1 METKVNEAAEGEFT
15 IPHTMALKY
24 PIPFGKDEQITELVF
39 ERRLIAEDMM
49 QLPVQGQVL
58 GDTFK
63 LISKMTRQPM
73 SVIKKLDAEDIM
85 EAGKVV
91 NSFLPSGPE
100 TE

>member
-1 METKVNEAAEGEFT
+1 
-15 IPHTMALKY
+15 
-24 PIPFGKDEQITELVF
+24 
-39 ERRLIAEDMM
+39 
-49 QLPVQGQVL
+49 
-58 GDTFK
+58 
-63 LISKMTRQPM
+63 M